1 MMSRITQANL
11 VSAIKQIADA
21 DPGARE
27 AICDEIF
34 VEQPNLLASVLV
46 LTKMDIPPRHVE
58 MALEAFMVMHLAL
71 KASGKRIE
79 TIKEEE
85 QERELQ
91 RLVASAGFSEGLK
104 LPQVEESISQYV
116 GFQKE
121 PWLLAYVVGL
131 LQDNGVLSMA
141 NEDSKYL
148 ILSVFNLVAC
158 VGFYPVSTDG
168 FKTAD
173 SFLS

>member
-1 MMSRITQANL
+1 MSRITQANL

-46 LTKMDIPPRHVE
+46 LTKKDIPLRHVE
-58 MALEAFMVMHLAL
+58 MALEALMVMHLAL
-71 KASGKRIE
+71 KASDKRIE
-79 TIKEEE
+79 TITEEE

-91 RLVASAGFSEGLK
+91 GLVASVRFTEGLG
-104 LPQVEESISQYV
+104 LSQVNESVRQYV

-131 LQDNGVLSMA
+131 LQDNGALSMA

-148 ILSVFNLVAC
+148 ILSVLNLVAC
-158 VGFYPVSTDG
+158 VANARSAV
-168 FKTAD
+168 
-173 SFLS
+173 